1 MSFMKLSFSI
11 YGHCIM
17 GMSFYY
23 YSDSRLNP
31 NFVFMPSIIKNRFKS
46 ILLVVTLWL
55 CSFGSCKKSNDK
67 QSYACNRQVR
77 YEIIGNFTG
86 KFNIAYTNNNN
97 GNTNANDISLPW
109 ATELSYENYVKK
121 IRIYVASSANGIH
134 GQIASIR
141 LYVGGA
147 LRGSHTSVAGPTGEL
162 SFPTQ
167 YYEFD

>member
-1 MSFMKLSFSI
+1 
-11 YGHCIM
+11 
-17 GMSFYY
+17 
-23 YSDSRLNP
+23 
-31 NFVFMPSIIKNRFKS
+31 MPTRMKNRFNS
-46 ILLVVTLWL
+46 ILLIVALPL
-55 CSFGSCKKSNDK
+55 FSLSSCKKSNDK
-67 QSYACNRQVR
+67 QSCACNRQVR

-86 KFNIAYTNNNN
+86 KFNIVFTNNNN

-109 ATELSYENYVKK
+109 ATEISYNNYVKK
-121 IRIYVASSANGIH
+121 ISIDCASSANGMP

-167 YYEFD
+167 HYEFD